1 MDDFPTPTSI
11 YLRDFPW
18 QTVSHNQM
26 VALHQELAGG
36 APVAKLLCHK
46 PNYGVSYCLVVETI
60 VSMGFFYVGLTEL
73 V

>member
-1 MDDFPTPTSI
+1 
-11 YLRDFPW
+11 
-18 QTVSHNQM
+18 M